1 MLLCNTTSVTPSDLL
16 RYQLIPLVLDM
27 LIACALRVLKE
38 RWQKDVFRCNLCTL
52 KVLLELLD
60 LVLADV
66 ARAILANVVLDRL
79 IDIF

>member
-1 MLLCNTTSVTPSDLL
+1 MLLYNTTSVTPGNLL

-27 LIACALRVLKE
+27 LVACALWVLKE
-38 RWQKDVFRCNLCTL
+38 RWQKDVLRCNLCTL

-66 ARAILANVVLDRL
+66 ARAILADVVLDRL

>member
-1 MLLCNTTSVTPSDLL
+1 MLLYNTTSVTPGNLL

-38 RWQKDVFRCNLCTL
+38 RWQKDVLRCDLCTL

-66 ARAILANVVLDRL
+66 ARAILADVVLDRL